1 MSADKSA
8 DNMSKDKS
16 SLASVHITGIGGYLP
31 ERILTNRELEQM
43 VDTTDQWIVERTGIR
58 QRHIIAEHQMTSDLA
73 VEAAKIALADAGL
86 TINDIDALVVS
97 TTTPD
102 LIFPA
107 TATVV
112 QAKLG
117 GKDFPA
123 WDIQAVCSG
132 FVFGL
137 AQMEGMMRAGM
148 FSRVLLIGAEAMSR
162 IVDWRDR
169 GTCILFGDGA
179 GAVVLEARDGDV
191 ENGLIGSVLH
201 ADGSYRDLLKASHP
215 HPPSSPDM
223 LKHPE
228 AADFS
233 LDSAGTAAVEMKGNE
248 VFRVA
253 VNKLGGVV
261 TEILAKYG
269 LNDRDIDILVPHQAN
284 IRIIQ
289 ATARKLKMDMDRVAL
304 TVAEHGNT
312 SSASVPLALNHL
324 YRSGRLQKGQLIL
337 LEAFAGGFAWGANL
351 LRWSK

>member
-1 MSADKSA
+1 V
-8 DNMSKDKS
+8 
-16 SLASVHITGIGGYLP
+16 SLASVHLTGIGAYLP
-31 ERILTNRELEQM
+31 ERVLGNAELEQM
-43 VDTTDQWIVERTGIR
+43 VDTSDAWIVERTGIR
-58 QRHIIAEHQMTSDLA
+58 QRHIIAPDQMTSDLA
-73 VEAAKIALADAGL
+73 VEAARAALADAGI
-86 TINDIDALVVS
+86 TIDDIDALVVS

-132 FVFGL
+132 FVYGL
-137 AQMEGMMRAGM
+137 AQIEGMMRAGM
-148 FSRVLLIGAEAMSR
+148 FRRVLLIGAEAMSR
-162 IVDWRDR
+162 IVDWSDR

-179 GAVVLEARDGDV
+179 GAVVLEAGAPDA
-191 ENGLIGSVLH
+191 ENGLIGSILH
-201 ADGSYRDLLKASHP
+201 ADGSYRDLLKAAHP
-215 HPPSSPDM
+215 HPPASPER
-223 LKHPE
+223 HHE
-228 AADFS
+228 AVDFS

-253 VNKLGGVV
+253 VTKLGSVV
-261 TEILAKYG
+261 NEILERYQ
-269 LNDRDIDILVPHQAN
+269 LSDSDIDWLVPHQAN

-289 ATARKLKMDMDRVAL
+289 ATAKKLKMDLSRVAL
-304 TVAEHGNT
+304 TVEKHGNT
-312 SSASVPLALNHL
+312 SSASVPMALCDL
-324 YRSGRLQKGQLIL
+324 YQSGRLQRGQLIL

>member
-1 MSADKSA
+1 MS
-8 DNMSKDKS
+8 M
-16 SLASVHITGIGGYLP
+16 ASVHIVGIGGYLP
-31 ERILTNRELEQM
+31 ERVMTNAELEQL
-43 VDTTDQWIVERTGIR
+43 VDTTDQWITERTGIKE
-58 QRHIIAEHQMTSDLA
+58 RHIIAENQMTSDLA
-73 VEAAKIALADAGL
+73 VEAAKLALADAG
-86 TINDIDALVVS
+86 IGIDDIDALVVS

-137 AQMEGMMRAGM
+137 GQVEGMMRAGM
-148 FSRVLLIGAEAMSR
+148 FKRVLLIGAEAMSR
-162 IVDWRDR
+162 IVDWTDR

-179 GAVVLEARDGDV
+179 GAVVLEAGEPDA

-201 ADGSYRDLLKASHP
+201 ADGSYRDLLKAEHP
-215 HPPSSPDM
+215 HQPSSPER
-223 LKHPE
+223 HHG

-248 VFRVA
+248 VFRIA
-253 VNKLGGVV
+253 VNKLGSVV
-261 TEILAKYG
+261 TEILAKYN
-269 LNDRDIDILVPHQAN
+269 LNDSDIDVLVPHQAN

-289 ATARKLKMDMDRVAL
+289 ATAKKLKMDMNRVAL
-304 TVAEHGNT
+304 TVARHGNT
-312 SSASVPLALNHL
+312 SSASVPLALNDL
-324 YRSGRLQKGQLIL
+324 YRSGKLKKGQVIL

>member
-1 MSADKSA
+1 
-8 DNMSKDKS
+8 MSKP
-16 SLASVHITGIGGYLP
+16 SVHIIGIGAYLP
-31 ERILTNRELEQM
+31 ERVLSNAELEQM
-43 VDTTDQWIVERTGIR
+43 VDTTDAWIVERTGIH
-58 QRHIIAEHQMTSDLA
+58 QRHIIAADQMTSDLA
-73 VEAAKIALADAGL
+73 VEAAKAALADAG
-86 TINDIDALVVS
+86 ISIDDIDALVVS

-132 FVFGL
+132 FVYGL
-137 AQMEGMMRAGM
+137 AQIEGMMRGGM
-148 FSRVLLIGAEAMSR
+148 FKRVLLIGAEAMSR
-162 IVDWRDR
+162 IVDWTDR

-179 GAVVLEARDGDV
+179 GAVVLEAREAGA

-201 ADGSYRDLLKASHP
+201 ADGSYRDLLKADHP
-215 HPPSSPDM
+215 HPPSSPEM
-223 LKHPE
+223 HHG

-253 VNKLGGVV
+253 VTKLGSVV
-261 TEILAKYG
+261 TEILDKYG
-269 LNDRDIDILVPHQAN
+269 LGDSDIDMLVPHQAN

-289 ATARKLKMDMDRVAL
+289 ATAKKLKIDMERVAL
-304 TVAEHGNT
+304 TVGMHGNT
-312 SSASVPLALNHL
+312 SSASVPLALNDL
-324 YRSGRLQKGQLIL
+324 YRSGRLETGDLIL